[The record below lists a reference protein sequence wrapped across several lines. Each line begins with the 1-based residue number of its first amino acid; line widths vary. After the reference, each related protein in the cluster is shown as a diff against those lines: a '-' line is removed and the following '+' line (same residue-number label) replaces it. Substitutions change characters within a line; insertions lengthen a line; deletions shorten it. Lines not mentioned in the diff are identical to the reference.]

1 MKKLI
6 ACLAL
11 TGVLLAS
18 LPLGALAA
26 EPVPPVET
34 APGTVLLT
42 PEETAPEAPAAPETP
57 APEVPAAPEE
67 APAPP
72 EAPAPEAP
80 ASPEEPAAPA
90 PQAEEDDSLMYVA
103 LGDSIA
109 AGVGLKDVV
118 YLPAQY
124 GYDMTPNFKGYS
136 PDCYVSV
143 VAEGLGLDRDHAI
156 NLGLP
161 ALMTKDMLEMLQTGS
176 MSGVNV
182 LAGTY
187 YSYPEYQEYV
197 RQADIISIAIGC
209 NDITVPFIVS
219 LGEATNWKSEK
230 LANYIV
236 SGTLRDFTLESF
248 SLFMDAVQELVLTP
262 QEFSD
267 LFQAL
272 TTGMYQKCQDG
283 YANTTTYLPQVIA
296 AVRELNPDAQI
307 LVIGYYN
314 PVPLLYPVTD
324 HFIKLNRFARELCEQ
339 TGATFVPVPL
349 TSTANDAHPTIRGHK
364 YIGNQILKALGAQ

>member
-11 TGVLLAS
+11 TGALLTS
-18 LPLGALAA
+18 LPLSALAA

-34 APGTVLLT
+34 APGTMLLA
-42 PEETAPEAPAAPETP
+42 PEETAPETPEAPASETPAPEAPAAPE
-57 APEVPAAPEE
+57 
-67 APAPP
+67 
-72 EAPAPEAP
+72 
-80 ASPEEPAAPA
+80 EPAA
-90 PQAEEDDSLMYVA
+90 QAEPEDHSLMYVA

-118 YLPAQY
+118 YLPAEI
-124 GYDMTPNFKGYS
+124 GLDMSPNFKGYS

-161 ALMTKDMLEMLQTGS
+161 ALMTKDMVELLQTGS
-176 MSGVNV
+176 MSEMNV
-182 LAGTY
+182 PAGTY

-219 LGEATNWKSEK
+219 LGEATHWKSEK

-236 SGTLRDFTLESF
+236 SGALRDLNLESF
-248 SLFMDAVQELVLTP
+248 SLFMDAVQDLLLTP
-262 QEFSD
+262 QECAA

-272 TTGMYQKCQDG
+272 TTGMYQKCTDG
-283 YANTTTYLPQVIA
+283 YANTTKYLPQVID
-296 AVRELNPDAQI
+296 AVRALNPDAEI

-314 PVPLLYPVTD
+314 PMPFLIPVTN
-324 HFIKLNRFARELCEQ
+324 HFNKLNRFTRQLCEE
-339 TGATFVPVPL
+339 TGATFVPVPY
-349 TSTANDAHPTIRGHK
+349 TATANDFHPTIRGHK
-364 YIGNQILKALGAQ
+364 YIGNQILKALGAK